1 MSTSGSPT
9 DWKNTRPRRNGKLG
23 KREDRYHAT
32 RKKLLGTDPKKLSP
46 HGGSIPAYDDKQ
58 QQYCGKTT
66 YKKNVLDS
74 EVVPPCLTDH
84 TSKKHKLYE
93 EVTLPT
99 ARGQKAAQPNIGI
112 HVGLM
117 NTSVG
122 ITGFRDSL
130 SAAGIPVGSKRGMQN
145 SANYVG
151 SKTVYINRQDMKE
164 RRSNLVRL
172 NKLKGFTSDHKISV
186 EGDCRYNNRLFGG
199 NSSTPLQPATQAV
212 YTIAENET
220 PKKEIIGIYTANK
233 LCKKAE
239 ILRSK
244 GEKITCP
251 DHGGKCTAN
260 LKTTDSIG
268 NEGLYA
274 EKCVKEFQVDE
285 DKLNIGYFTTD
296 GDSHATDGA
305 TRAQTGS
312 IENLRDTRHF
322 SKSQQKAIEKVSFSL
337 TMFPGKN
344 KSDRQKVQRRFAID
358 IKQRC
363 HLELDIAHRQL
374 AGDITK
380 IVRKMTYTIDSIVAC
395 VSGNCST
402 LCQRHSFVCSGRR
415 IKAWKPAYLPAD
427 SVLKMKEGDKELLRK
442 CLELR
447 LGKTALLKTKLNT
460 NTQKVE
466 SVNRA
471 YTRTNPKQVTFYRN
485 FEARIHSAAHML
497 NKGILKSTVTRC
509 QLVGAPLTGR
519 IHALAEL
526 KARECEDR
534 YHATRKKTTRYRSR
548 RNYLRK

>member
-1 MSTSGSPT
+1 
-9 DWKNTRPRRNGKLG
+9 
-23 KREDRYHAT
+23 
-32 RKKLLGTDPKKLSP
+32 
-46 HGGSIPAYDDKQ
+46 
-58 QQYCGKTT
+58 
-66 YKKNVLDS
+66 
-74 EVVPPCLTDH
+74 
-84 TSKKHKLYE
+84 
-93 EVTLPT
+93 
-99 ARGQKAAQPNIGI
+99 
-112 HVGLM
+112 
-117 NTSVG
+117 
-122 ITGFRDSL
+122 
-130 SAAGIPVGSKRGMQN
+130 MQN
-145 SANYVG
+145 SANYVE

-172 NKLKGFTSDHKISV
+172 NKLKGFTSDLKISA

-199 NSSTPLQPATQAV
+199 NSSTPLQLKRSTPLLRTKHLKRKLLG
-212 YTIAENET
+212 YTLQTNFA
-220 PKKEIIGIYTANK
+220 
-233 LCKKAE
+233 KKAE

-260 LKTTDSIG
+260 FKTTDSIG

-274 EKCVKEFQVDE
+274 EKCVNEFQVDE

-322 SKSQQKAIEKVSFSL
+322 SKSQQKAIEKVSFRL

-402 LCQRHSFVCSGRR
+402 LCQRHSFVCSDRR

-442 CLELR
+442 CLEL
-447 LGKTALLKTKLNT
+447 
-460 NTQKVE
+460 
-466 SVNRA
+466 
-471 YTRTNPKQVTFYRN
+471 
-485 FEARIHSAAHML
+485 
-497 NKGILKSTVTRC
+497 
-509 QLVGAPLTGR
+509 
-519 IHALAEL
+519 
-526 KARECEDR
+526 
-534 YHATRKKTTRYRSR
+534 
-548 RNYLRK
+548 